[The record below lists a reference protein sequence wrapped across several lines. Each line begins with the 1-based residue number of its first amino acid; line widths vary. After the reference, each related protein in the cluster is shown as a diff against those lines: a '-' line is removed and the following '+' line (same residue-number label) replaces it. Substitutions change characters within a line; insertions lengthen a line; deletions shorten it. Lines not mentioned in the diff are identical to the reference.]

1 MNLLLMLAFA
11 CLAGF
16 KFLPVFSEGGSL
28 VPAIVFLLMFG
39 APQLPWVLV
48 CSAPRPSR
56 FRMRVT
62 LLIACVFLCTSVL
75 FGYFPGVA
83 PPAWGGE
90 GRFEVPVALLVEGA
104 VSLAGLIALLVFQGR
119 QGAAGTPPRPDAA

>member
-1 MNLLLMLAFA
+1 MNLRLMLAFA

-16 KFLPVFSEGGSL
+16 KFLAVFSGEGSL
-28 VPAIVFLLMFG
+28 VPALVFLLMFG
-39 APQLPWVLV
+39 APQLPWVVV

-62 LLIACVFLCTSVL
+62 LLVACVFLCTSVL

-90 GRFEVPVALLVEGA
+90 GHFEMPAALLVEGA
-104 VSLAGLIALLVFQGR
+104 VSLVGLVALLVSKGR
-119 QGAAGTPPRPDAA
+119 QGAAGVPSRPDAA